1 MTTATIEEVVQEV
14 QLDVKLP
21 RWTKVLFRPARFKVP
36 HGGRG
41 AGAKSWSV
49 ARVLL
54 MLAAD
59 RPLRILCTRETMESI
74 KESVHAELVSQIRK
88 MGLQGF
94 YKVTK
99 TEIVGRN
106 GSQFLFSGLRVD
118 PDHIKSFSDVDICW
132 VEEAHNVSEQ
142 SWKVLIPTIR
152 KPGSEIWVTF
162 NPRHPEDP
170 TSQRF
175 LENPRKDMVV
185 IALQPGKKDNPYFTQ
200 EMQNEMDYDFKVD
213 PETAEHVW
221 GGAYERHSEAQ
232 IFKGKCFVETFDV
245 PLLDSK
251 TGDPWVEQK
260 GRRER
265 GSYPVPKWHG
275 PYLGADFG
283 FSTDPATLV
292 QLWVDDEKPYLYIEH
307 EFYEVGCPLSKL
319 GVRYEAAV
327 PGCKRH
333 EIRADNSRPETI
345 FHMREAGFNM
355 VAAKKWAGSVEDG
368 IEWLKA
374 FEKIIIHTR
383 CVKAE
388 QESRLYKF
396 KVDKLT
402 GKVTSIIVD
411 AWNHIWD
418 AIRYAMQ
425 PIISP
430 DEEET
435 IEVDELEVD
444 PISTALDQMDKT
456 RRY

>member
-1 MTTATIEEVVQEV
+1 MMVAEPIIEIQEV
-14 QLDVKLP
+14 QLDVRLP
-21 RWTKVLFRPARFKVP
+21 RWTKVLFKPARFKVP

-49 ARVLL
+49 ARALL
-54 MLAAD
+54 LLAAD

-74 KESVHAELVSQIRK
+74 KESVHAELVSQIK
-88 MGLQGF
+88 KLGLQGF
-94 YKVTK
+94 YKVAR
-99 TEIVGRN
+99 TEITGRN

-118 PDHIKSFSDVDICW
+118 PDHIKSFSDVDIVW

-142 SWKVLIPTIR
+142 SWRVLIPTVR

-175 LENPRKDMVV
+175 LENARPDMVV
-185 IALQPGKKDNPYFTQ
+185 IPLRPGKLDNPYFTA
-200 EMQNEMDYDFKVD
+200 EMQAEMDYDFKVD

-221 GGAYERHSEAQ
+221 GGAYERHSDAQ
-232 IFKGKCFVETFDV
+232 IFKGKCRVEAFEV
-245 PLLDSK
+245 PYLDSK
-251 TGDPWVEQK
+251 TGEPWSPGMVK
-260 GRRER
+260 TRT
-265 GSYPVPKWHG
+265 SYPVPKWHG

-292 QLWVDDEKPYLYIEH
+292 QLWIDDELPRLYVEY

-319 GVRYEAAV
+319 GKKYEEAV
-327 PGCKRH
+327 PGCKKH
-333 EIRADNSRPETI
+333 TIRGDASRPETI
-345 FHMREAGFNM
+345 FHMREAGFDM

-368 IEWLKA
+368 IEWLKS
-374 FEKIIIHTR
+374 FEVITIHPR
-383 CVKAE
+383 CIHAE

-418 AIRYAMQ
+418 AIRYGLQ

-430 DEEET
+430 DEEDVHQVSQ
-435 IEVDELEVD
+435 IEVQ
-444 PISTALDQMDKT
+444 PINSALDAMD
-456 RRY
+456 RGR